1 MQEGFTI
8 EDIDGKC
15 LMLRIL
21 YRRGEDI
28 IEITNDKCHEFKLMV
43 DLVTMKGFYQ
53 GGVVQNYTLPI
64 HIVKEKDIGVWR
76 F

>member
-43 DLVTMKGFYQ
+43 DLVTMKGFY
-53 GGVVQNYTLPI
+53 
-64 HIVKEKDIGVWR
+64 
-76 F
+76 